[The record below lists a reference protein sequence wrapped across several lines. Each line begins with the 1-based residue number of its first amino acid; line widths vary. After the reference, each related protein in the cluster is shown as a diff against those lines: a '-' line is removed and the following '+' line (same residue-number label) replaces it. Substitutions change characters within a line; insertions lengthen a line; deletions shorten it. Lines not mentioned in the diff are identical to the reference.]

1 MSNDLKKM
9 PEAIFFMGLD
19 RMFNWLDD
27 QAKTYEQNQNE
38 KDQSNAKT

>member
-1 MSNDLKKM
+1 MSNELQKM

-27 QAKTYEQNQNE
+27 QAEINEQNE
-38 KDQSNAKT
+38 KDLENAET

>member
-1 MSNDLKKM
+1 MSNDLQEM

-27 QAKTYEQNQNE
+27 QAETNEQNK
-38 KDQSNAKT
+38 KDLENAET

>member
-1 MSNDLKKM
+1 MSPKLKEM

-27 QAKTYEQNQNE
+27 QAETNEQNKNE
-38 KDQSNAKT
+38 KDQINDK

>member
-1 MSNDLKKM
+1 MSNELQKM

-27 QAKTYEQNQNE
+27 QAETNEQNE
-38 KDQSNAKT
+38 KDLENAET

>member
-1 MSNDLKKM
+1 MSNDLQEM

-27 QAKTYEQNQNE
+27 RAEETYEQNQNE
-38 KDQSNAKT
+38 KDQSND

>member
-1 MSNDLKKM
+1 MSNDLKEM

-27 QAKTYEQNQNE
+27 QAATNEQNE
-38 KDQSNAKT
+38 KDLENAET

>member
-1 MSNDLKKM
+1 MSNDLQEM

-27 QAKTYEQNQNE
+27 QAKTNEQNQNE
-38 KDQSNAKT
+38 KDQSND

>member
-1 MSNDLKKM
+1 MSNDLQEM

-27 QAKTYEQNQNE
+27 QAETNEQNQNE
-38 KDQSNAKT
+38 KDQSND

>member
-1 MSNDLKKM
+1 MSNDLKEM

-27 QAKTYEQNQNE
+27 QAETNEQNE
-38 KDQSNAKT
+38 KDQSND

>member
-1 MSNDLKKM
+1 MSNDLQKM

-27 QAKTYEQNQNE
+27 RAETYEQNQNE
-38 KDQSNAKT
+38 NEKDQSND

>member
-1 MSNDLKKM
+1 MSNDLQEM

-27 QAKTYEQNQNE
+27 QAETDEQNE
-38 KDQSNAKT
+38 KDLENAET

>member
-1 MSNDLKKM
+1 MSNDLQKM

-27 QAKTYEQNQNE
+27 QAETNEQNE
-38 KDQSNAKT
+38 KDQSND

>member
-27 QAKTYEQNQNE
+27 QAKTNEQNQNE
-38 KDQSNAKT
+38 KDQSND

>member
-1 MSNDLKKM
+1 MSNDLQKM

-27 QAKTYEQNQNE
+27 QAETNEQNE
-38 KDQSNAKT
+38 KDLENAET

>member
-1 MSNDLKKM
+1 MSNDLQKM

-27 QAKTYEQNQNE
+27 QAETNEQNQNE

>member
-1 MSNDLKKM
+1 MSNDLKEM

-27 QAKTYEQNQNE
+27 QAETNEQNE
-38 KDQSNAKT
+38 KDLENAET

>member
-1 MSNDLKKM
+1 MSNELREM

-27 QAKTYEQNQNE
+27 QAETNEQNE
-38 KDQSNAKT
+38 KDLENAET